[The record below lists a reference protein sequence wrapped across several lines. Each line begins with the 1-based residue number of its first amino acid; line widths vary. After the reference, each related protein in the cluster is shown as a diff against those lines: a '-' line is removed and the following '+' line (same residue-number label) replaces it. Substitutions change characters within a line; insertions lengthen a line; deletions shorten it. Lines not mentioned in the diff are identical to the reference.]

1 MGHGQL
7 NRIAAEENLDCIFCK
22 IVAGEF
28 GTEFVAENQ
37 HAVAFRD
44 INPLAK
50 VHILVVPR
58 NHSSNIAELEDAE
71 ELSEMFAL
79 IRSVAAD
86 FTDGHFRLQFNSGEK
101 EGQTVFHTH
110 AHVLSGRAV

>member
-1 MGHGQL
+1 M
-7 NRIAAEENLDCIFCK
+7 APEEDLDCIFCK

-28 GTEFVAENQ
+28 GTELLAINEY
-37 HAVAFRD
+37 AVAFRD

-58 NHSSNIAELEDAE
+58 LHSRDISQLENSAELDG
-71 ELSEMFAL
+71 LFSL
-79 IRSVAAD
+79 IRHVAQNH
-86 FTDGHFRLQFNSGEK
+86 TDGEFRLQFNSGEK